1 MLQTPAKGVFGC
13 VGGWVQKGAF
23 ELTMFLTERM
33 RRGDEIYDDIQSKM
47 KLLELIFA
55 TKVTMIAIV

>member
-1 MLQTPAKGVFGC
+1 
-13 VGGWVQKGAF
+13 VQKGAF

-33 RRGDEIYDDIQSKM
+33 RRGDEIYTKKQSKM
-47 KLLELIFA
+47 KLLIFA

>member
-1 MLQTPAKGVFGC
+1 
-13 VGGWVQKGAF
+13 VQKGAF

-33 RRGDEIYDDIQSKM
+33 RRGDEIYDIHNQKFEM

>member
-1 MLQTPAKGVFGC
+1 M
-13 VGGWVQKGAF
+13 QKGAF

-33 RRGDEIYDDIQSKM
+33 RRGDENNTKKQSKM
-47 KLLELIFA
+47 KLLIFA

>member
-1 MLQTPAKGVFGC
+1 
-13 VGGWVQKGAF
+13 VQKGAF